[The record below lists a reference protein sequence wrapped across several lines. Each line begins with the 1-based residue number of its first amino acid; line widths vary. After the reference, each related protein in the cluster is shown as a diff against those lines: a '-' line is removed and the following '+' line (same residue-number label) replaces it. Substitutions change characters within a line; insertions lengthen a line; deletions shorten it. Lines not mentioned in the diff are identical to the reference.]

1 MPRPRDPDSD
11 TGLAQERY
19 AVVTAS
25 RRGRGRF
32 AESAVTVV
40 GSAGEALAAADA
52 PGNRHA
58 ALVYGPSPSSEGVRI
73 YYLVRWLP

>member
-1 MPRPRDPDSD
+1 MLRSPDPDSD

-19 AVVTAS
+19 ATVTTS
-25 RRGRGRF
+25 RPGRGRF

-40 GSAGEALAAADA
+40 GSAGEALAAADGA
-52 PGNRHA
+52 RNRHA

-73 YYLVRWLP
+73 YYLLRWLP